1 MPEGRAKR
9 IIPLRPCTAQRSFT
23 RRWTPVFLRPVLTK
37 EEADDLIRSM
47 PSIRAERVET
57 GNLQL
62 RSRQYQASFQSHD
75 AADLVKL
82 IKTIHWR
89 DAAAPGERKAP
100 REAGRKVPQAC
111 GGAALRRAVGSIG
124 DLPGNRAPI
133 YPGDAEGRKERGG
146 QSGGG
151 VLRMPPLFRALRP
164 GDLPYRIAE
173 QGEMRYNY
181 IQMVAERR
189 RDATI

>member
-1 MPEGRAKR
+1 MNTTAPYPVGALIVYGGSGVCRVIGVGVPEGQSKTYYTLA
-9 IIPLRPCTAQRSFT
+9 PLYGTEVIYAPVDT
-23 RRWTPVFLRPVLTK
+23 RVFLRPVLTK

-89 DAAAPGERKAP
+89 DAAARESGKRPGKLEEKYRKRA
-100 REAGRKVPQAC
+100 EELLYG
-111 GGAALRRAVGSIG
+111 RAVGSIG

-133 YPGDAEGRKERGG
+133 YPGMLKEGKSGAGKAEAA
-146 QSGGG
+146 S
-151 VLRMPPLFRALRP
+151 
-164 GDLPYRIAE
+164 
-173 QGEMRYNY
+173 
-181 IQMVAERR
+181 
-189 RDATI
+189 

>member
-1 MPEGRAKR
+1 MSTTAPYPVGALIVYGGSGVCRVIGVGVPEGQSKTYYTLA
-9 IIPLRPCTAQRSFT
+9 PLYGTEVIYAPVDT
-23 RRWTPVFLRPVLTK
+23 RVFLRPVLTK

-89 DAAAPGERKAP
+89 DAAARESGKRPGKLEEKYRKRA
-100 REAGRKVPQAC
+100 EELLYGELS
-111 GGAALRRAVGSIG
+111 AALGS
-124 DLPGNRAPI
+124 PGKPCPNI
-133 YPGDAEGRKERGG
+133 
-146 QSGGG
+146 SGGC
-151 VLRMPPLFRALRP
+151 
-164 GDLPYRIAE
+164 
-173 QGEMRYNY
+173 
-181 IQMVAERR
+181 
-189 RDATI
+189 

>member
-1 MPEGRAKR
+1 MNTTAPYPVGALIVYGGSGVCRVIGVGVPEGQSKTYYTLA
-9 IIPLRPCTAQRSFT
+9 PLYGTEVIYAPVDT
-23 RRWTPVFLRPVLTK
+23 RVFLRPVLTK

-89 DAAAPGERKAP
+89 DAAAPGRAESAP
-100 REAGRKVPQAC
+100 GSWKKSTASV
-111 GGAALRRAVGSIG
+111 RRSCSTASCRQHWGS
-124 DLPGNRAPI
+124 PGKPCPNI
-133 YPGDAEGRKERGG
+133 
-146 QSGGG
+146 SGGC
-151 VLRMPPLFRALRP
+151 
-164 GDLPYRIAE
+164 
-173 QGEMRYNY
+173 
-181 IQMVAERR
+181 
-189 RDATI
+189 

>member
-1 MPEGRAKR
+1 MNTTAPYPVGALIVYGGSGVCRVIGVGVPEGQSKTYYTRA
-9 IIPLRPCTAQRSFT
+9 PLYGTEVIYAPVDT
-23 RRWTPVFLRPVLTK
+23 RVFLRPVLTK

-89 DAAAPGERKAP
+89 DAAARESGKRPGKLEEKYRKRAEELLYGELSAALGIS
-100 REAGRKVPQAC
+100 RETVPQYIR
-111 GGAALRRAVGSIG
+111 GMLKEGKSGAGK
-124 DLPGNRAPI
+124 
-133 YPGDAEGRKERGG
+133 AEAA
-146 QSGGG
+146 S
-151 VLRMPPLFRALRP
+151 
-164 GDLPYRIAE
+164 
-173 QGEMRYNY
+173 
-181 IQMVAERR
+181 
-189 RDATI
+189 